1 LAYNQATNQLS
12 GVLSMGLRIDYSL
25 ITNWLKEGISI
36 EMALKNLH
44 RIAYQNNLDFFPSIN
59 LLKEISHE

>member
-1 LAYNQATNQLS
+1 
-12 GVLSMGLRIDYSL
+12 MGLRIDYSL